1 MLSREFLTQR
11 GYCCG
16 HGCLMCPYDPKHT
29 KGNTKLH
36 AKNKKNIRKENKKVS
51 YLSLAENWL
60 TPCMTEGVFKIK
72 FSWKLTTEENYSSVT
87 DKTCSFNLNFRT

>member
-1 MLSREFLTQR
+1 MFENYFDSSPWYPENYSVP
-11 GYCCG
+11 G
-16 HGCLMCPYDPKHT
+16 
-29 KGNTKLH
+29 
-36 AKNKKNIRKENKKVS
+36 KENKKVS
-51 YLSLAENWL
+51 YRSLAENWL